1 MKTRSVTLEEA
12 ERVWGPFDALILA
25 ASSRIRATAAQQELG
40 WQPQH
45 ADMLTMIGDQRS
57 RDMATPTGQ
66 HPPRPRTSG
75 PRQRLPSA

>member
-12 ERVWGPFDALILA
+12 EQVWGPFGALILA

-45 ADMLTMIGDQRS
+45 ADMLTMIGDQRP
-57 RDMATPTGQ
+57 RDMATPTG
-66 HPPRPRTSG
+66 
-75 PRQRLPSA
+75 